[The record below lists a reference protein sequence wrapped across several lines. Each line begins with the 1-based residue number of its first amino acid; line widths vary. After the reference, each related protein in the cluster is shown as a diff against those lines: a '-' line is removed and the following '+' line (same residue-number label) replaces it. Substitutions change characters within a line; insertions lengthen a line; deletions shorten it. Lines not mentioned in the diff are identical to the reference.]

1 MDTASVI
8 IIVCACLV
16 FLDCIP
22 GILCPYHRRNLQQRS
37 AQSRNRTTR
46 DGNMVVLAGAGA
58 VVAGAAAVSANDSTD
73 HERKRAEVTID
84 LGASAEATV
93 MATQGC
99 CCGGGG
105 CGGDGGSCGGCGG
118 D

>member
-1 MDTASVI
+1 MDTAIVI
-8 IIVCACLV
+8 IIVCACLI
-16 FLDCIP
+16 FLSCLP

-37 AQSRNRTTR
+37 DQSRSRTTR

-58 VVAGAAAVSANDSTD
+58 GATAVTAVSANDSTTVD
-73 HERKRAEVTID
+73 DERKRAEVTID
-84 LGASAEATV
+84 LGAAAEATV

-99 CCGGGG
+99 CCGG
-105 CGGDGGSCGGCGG
+105 DGGGCGGCGG